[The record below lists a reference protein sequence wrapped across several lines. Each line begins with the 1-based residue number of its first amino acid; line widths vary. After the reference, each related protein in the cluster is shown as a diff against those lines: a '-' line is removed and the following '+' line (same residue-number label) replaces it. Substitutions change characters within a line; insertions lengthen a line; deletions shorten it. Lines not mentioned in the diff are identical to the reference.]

1 VKHNYYYLVAGL
13 RQIDLDA
20 DPKGFDAP
28 ALRREI
34 AEGLTEADRA
44 NLREFYTLYDVA
56 NLIALREGRGGF
68 SALGNL
74 TRQELEDEIARPGHL
89 LPAPLADVV
98 RAYNHRVREDKSQ
111 DIDETIDTDQP
122 FEKALWARFYA
133 MCDRSSS
140 AFVRRWYAF
149 DRQLRN
155 IAAAWMARRNGW
167 PVAPQLVGEGAINEA
182 LARNT
187 AADFGLRAEV
197 DYIERLL
204 AILDN
209 RDIVEKERALDR
221 LRWDVADGLTEFDYF
236 DLDKILAWCVGIDI
250 VHRWMTLDAQVGR
263 ELFRRLVDELTV
275 RPVAI

>member
-1 VKHNYYYLVAGL
+1 MKHNYYYLVAGL

-28 ALRREI
+28 ALLREI

-44 NLREFYTLYDVA
+44 VLREFYTFYDVA
-56 NLIALREGRGGF
+56 GLVALREGRAGF

-74 TRQELEDEIARPGHL
+74 SREELEAEIARPGG

-98 RAYNHRVREDKSQ
+98 RAYNHLAREERSQ

-122 FEKALWARFYA
+122 FEKALWTRFYEL
-133 MCDRSSS
+133 CERSEN

-155 IAAAWMARRNGW
+155 IAAAWNARRSGR
-167 PVAPQLVGEGAINEA
+167 PIAPQLVGEGEINDA
-182 LARNT
+182 LARNS

-221 LRWDVADGLTEFDYF
+221 LRWDVAEGLTEFDYF
-236 DLDKILAWCVGIDI
+236 DLDRILAYCVGIDI
-250 VHRWMTLDAQVGR
+250 VHRWMALDPQVGR

-275 RPVAI
+275 RPEF